1 MDPAKVMLS
10 GFIGVAL
17 LYCTSGFSLNNSTVS
32 AIFFLHINRLHP
44 QKSFH
49 VLPVAVCS
57 IAAISSARFVL
68 FQKICS
74 LKLLAI
80 GGKSHA

>member
-17 LYCTSGFSLNNSTVS
+17 LYCTSGFSLYNCIVVS
-32 AIFFLHINRLHP
+32 LFYYPIIWSYPEKRY
-44 QKSFH
+44 H
-49 VLPVAVCS
+49 VLPVSIGS
-57 IAAISSARFVL
+57 IAAISSARFVS
-68 FQKICS
+68 FQKTCS

-80 GGKSHA
+80 GGASHA